1 MRNRPSLP
9 ELLGRVAFPLAML
22 QSQRRH
28 ALGSVFGKMS
38 DVMAEDELSERTPV
52 TRNSCLGVRRS
63 SRI

>member
-28 ALGSVFGKMS
+28 ALGSVFGKTS
-38 DVMAEDELSERTPV
+38 DVMAEDDLSERTPV
-52 TRNSCLGVRRS
+52 TRNA
-63 SRI
+63 